1 MYKIIFVLLFVLTG
15 CKTTPG
21 KTSLP
26 TSPSNTPGSG
36 SGSGTRETPLTREVP
51 NVAVVLGPGGAKALA
66 HAGVIKALQENH
78 IPINKIIGIEWGSLI
93 AAAFAMHGQFHEVD
107 WKLYR
112 LDQVDLNAKGLFGLG
127 RGDRTI
133 KILDGFLKENFGTA
147 DFAGLKIPF
156 SCPTR
161 NYWSGALVMQ
171 QRGVLS
177 DALRKC
183 LPFPPLFQ
191 IRGNWVAGATA
202 SRQIVEQLKAE
213 NIRLIV
219 FVDVLGSALPFEKE
233 KLTDDPNSV
242 ILWQEVQRSIND
254 VQSLA
259 SETIRVSTDNIFL
272 DRFNARKELTQAGE
286 QEGIR
291 AAQRLSAKYGF

>member
-1 MYKIIFVLLFVLTG
+1 MNKLILILFFAFVG
-15 CKTTPG
+15 CKTAPQ
-21 KTSLP
+21 KSLP
-26 TSPSNTPGSG
+26 TSPSNAPGAGTTGTGTKDTPF
-36 SGSGTRETPLTREVP
+36 TREVP
-51 NVAVVLGPGGAKALA
+51 NVAVILGPGGAKALA

-133 KILDGFLKENFGTA
+133 KILDGYLKENFGTA
-147 DFAGLKIPF
+147 DFNSLKIPF

-177 DALRKC
+177 DGLRKC

-202 SRQIVEQLKAE
+202 SRQIVDQLKAE
-213 NIRLIV
+213 NVRLVV

-233 KLTDDPNSV
+233 KLNDDPNSV

-254 VQSLA
+254 AQSVA

-286 QEGIR
+286 QEGVR